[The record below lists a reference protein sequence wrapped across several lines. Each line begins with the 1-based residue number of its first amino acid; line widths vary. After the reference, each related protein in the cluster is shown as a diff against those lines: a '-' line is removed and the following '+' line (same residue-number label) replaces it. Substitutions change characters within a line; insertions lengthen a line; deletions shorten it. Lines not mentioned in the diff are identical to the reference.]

1 MDQTPAAGST
11 SSADLPPELR
21 YGSYVEKEGYLPK
34 KANILRSNPIFGV
47 HKKLRYLIIH
57 GSNLRCMRRQDDDTP
72 EWELALQNTH
82 VTAHPDRLEIEIRG
96 WDRTEEF
103 AADSREQFEDWYMA
117 LRYASERI
125 IKDYYAFVKT
135 IGEGHFGKVLLAK
148 DRRTR
153 EKFAVKVIK
162 KDSTELRSQ
171 TLIQRELDI
180 LRLVNHPNIVR
191 LYDLFDTQDKLY
203 FVLEYMPGGALYEVI
218 ASKDIHFSEERAS
231 AIIKDILHGLVYLH
245 EKGIVHRDVKPENI
259 LTTAKTWPFTSKLA
273 DFGLSNFMDAGAL
286 QSKVG
291 TPYFCA
297 REVVTNET
305 YGTKADLWS
314 LGVVA
319 YEMLSGRK
327 PFEGSHTKSVLYAIL
342 DGKYSFP
349 KKQWEFISWEARDFI
364 SKLVCIDVD
373 KRLSATEALQHP
385 WIVNEGRDEAI
396 PNSLVHVSSKS
407 HPVQEAQQSDEDMED
422 IE

>member
-1 MDQTPAAGST
+1 MEVQHAHAGPA
-11 SSADLPPELR
+11 SADLRPEMR
-21 YGSYVEKEGYLPK
+21 YGNYIEKEGYLPR
-34 KANILRSNPIFGV
+34 KASWRNFNM
-47 HKKLRYLIIH
+47 HKKHRFLVIR
-57 GSNLRCMRRQDDDTP
+57 GSNLKCFKRAEDSVP

-82 VTAHPDRLEIEIRG
+82 VIAHSERMEIEIRG
-96 WDRTEEF
+96 WDRVEEF
-103 AADSREQFEDWYMA
+103 AADTPEQFQDWYHA
-117 LRYASERI
+117 LHYASEKS

-162 KDSTELRSQ
+162 KSTTETRSQ

-180 LRLVNHPNIVR
+180 LRLVSHHNIVR
-191 LYDLFDTQDKLY
+191 LFDLFDTQDKLY
-203 FVLEYMPGGALYEVI
+203 FVLEFMRGGALYEVLS
-218 ASKDIHFSEERAS
+218 SKDIHFSEERAS
-231 AIIKDILHGLVYLH
+231 CIIKDVLHGLVYLH

-259 LTTAKTWPFTSKLA
+259 LTTGKTWPFTSKLA
-273 DFGLSNFMDAGAL
+273 DFGLSNFLDTTAGL
-286 QSKVG
+286 ESKVG

-297 REVVTNET
+297 REVVTSET

-327 PFEGSHTKSVLYAIL
+327 PFEGTHTKSVLYAIL

-349 KKQWEFISWEARDFI
+349 PKHWAQISTEARDFI
-364 SKLVCIDVD
+364 SKLICIDVD
-373 KRLSATEALQHP
+373 RRLSAQEALQHP
-385 WIVNEGRDEAI
+385 WIVNEGRHDHIPHAI
-396 PNSLVHVSSKS
+396 AEISKPRQG
-407 HPVQEAQQSDEDMED
+407 HTHAQRAHSDEDMEED
-422 IE
+422 A